1 MRPSW
6 RRKLYIPPEK
16 GRIESNDP
24 PAAAYMGDRYPV
36 DIIES
41 GGLVGLPKERNE
53 LENGEEEFWE
63 QDRDWRG

>member
-1 MRPSW
+1 
-6 RRKLYIPPEK
+6 
-16 GRIESNDP
+16 
-24 PAAAYMGDRYPV
+24 MGDRYPV